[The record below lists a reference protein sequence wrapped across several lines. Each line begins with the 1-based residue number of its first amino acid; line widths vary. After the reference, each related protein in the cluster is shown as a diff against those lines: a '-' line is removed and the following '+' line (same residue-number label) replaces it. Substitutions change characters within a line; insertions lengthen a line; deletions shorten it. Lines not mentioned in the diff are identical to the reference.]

1 MKKDSNNEELQKT
14 FNEIAKLINL
24 TELYSLKR
32 MQIVALKS
40 QQALF
45 KLSLQ
50 ELPEQRKAFLF
61 ALVFGFVAAMSAGIG
76 LFVVGITLAN
86 LMIMIGSVVVEI
98 AAFVGF
104 IYLLLTYKRVRTEKK
119 VVADEVKATDAS
131 LHGLD
136 DMMNEMEQDYIKT
149 KQETQ
154 ILLEKA
160 RRQLK
165 PKTTLP
171 EKETRVGV

>member
-1 MKKDSNNEELQKT
+1 MKKSSNNEELQKT

-76 LFVVGITLAN
+76 LFVVGVTLAN

-104 IYLLLTYKRVRTEKK
+104 IYLLNTYRRARTEKK
-119 VVADEVKATDAS
+119 VVVDEVKATDAS

-136 DMMNEMEQDYIKT
+136 DMMNEMEQDYIKA

-154 ILLEKA
+154 ELLEKA

-165 PKTTLP
+165 PKPKLP
-171 EKETRVGV
+171 EKETQVGV

>member
-45 KLSLQ
+45 RLSLQ

-76 LFVVGITLAN
+76 LFVVGIILAD
-86 LMIMIGSVVVEI
+86 LRIMIGSVVVEI
-98 AAFVGF
+98 AAFGGF
-104 IYLLLTYKRVRTEKK
+104 IYLLITYKRVRTEKK
-119 VVADEVKATDAS
+119 VIADEVKATDES

-165 PKTTLP
+165 PKTKLP

>member
-1 MKKDSNNEELQKT
+1 MKKDSSNEELQKT

-45 KLSLQ
+45 RLSLQ

-86 LMIMIGSVVVEI
+86 LGIMIGSVVVEV

-119 VVADEVKATDAS
+119 VVADEVKATDES

-165 PKTTLP
+165 PQTKLP